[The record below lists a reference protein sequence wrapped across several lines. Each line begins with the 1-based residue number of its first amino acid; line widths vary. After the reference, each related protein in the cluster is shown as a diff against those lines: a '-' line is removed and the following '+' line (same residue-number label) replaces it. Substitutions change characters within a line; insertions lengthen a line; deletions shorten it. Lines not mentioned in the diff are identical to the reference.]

1 MHAGSAPCKDH
12 PHGLPV
18 LLDKPQ
24 EELESLL
31 VLVGQREGNFTAPD
45 SVTLTGSTA
54 GYYLLPYKVFVLSP
68 ARLVYDDEARPG
80 YATNHAAQRNYW
92 EVEEI
97 FHGGPLTSWLEDKF
111 RFLMAAKG
119 SNFKRVLRG
128 KHKLL

>member
-12 PHGLPV
+12 PRGLPV

-54 GYYLLPYKVFVLSP
+54 GYYLLPYKVF
-68 ARLVYDDEARPG
+68 DEAHG
-80 YATNHAAQRNYW
+80 FCTDGRNYW

-97 FHGGPLTSWLEDKF
+97 FHGGPLTSWLEDKL

-128 KHKLL
+128 KHETLKD

>member
-31 VLVGQREGNFTAPD
+31 VLVGQRDGNFTAPD

-54 GYYLLPYKVFVLSP
+54 GYHLLPYKVFPVVFELC
-68 ARLVYDDEARPG
+68 DE
-80 YATNHAAQRNYW
+80 AQRNYW

>member
-1 MHAGSAPCKDH
+1 
-12 PHGLPV
+12 LPV

-54 GYYLLPYKVFVLSP
+54 GYYLLPYKVFDDIRNALSWKSP
-68 ARLVYDDEARPG
+68 PIGLNFNEAHG
-80 YATNHAAQRNYW
+80 FCTDGRNYW

-97 FHGGPLTSWLEDKF
+97 FHGGPLTSWLEDKL

-128 KHKLL
+128 KYKTLKD

>member
-54 GYYLLPYKVFVLSP
+54 GYYLLPYKVF
-68 ARLVYDDEARPG
+68 DEAHDFCTDG
-80 YATNHAAQRNYW
+80 RNYW

-97 FHGGPLTSWLEDKF
+97 FHGGPVTSWLEDKL

-119 SNFKRVLRG
+119 SNFKRVLKG
-128 KHKLL
+128 KYETLKD